1 VRAIET
7 ESEIQ
12 RRIIEAAELAGCIVW
27 RMNAGRGRN
36 NQRLARAGTPDLL
49 LLTADGRYVWVEV
62 KTQTGRLNPDQVNM
76 HMALSARQATVITAR
91 LVQDVIDEITRGGN
105 GSTR

>member
-1 VRAIET
+1 MGDEAAIQKK
-7 ESEIQ
+7 IMD
-12 RRIIEAAELAGCIVW
+12 AAELAGCITW

-36 NQRLARAGTPDLL
+36 NQRLAQAGTPDLL

-76 HMALSARQATVITAR
+76 HMAMSARGATVVTAR
-91 LVQDVIDEITRGGN
+91 SVDDVIDVIVRGGN
-105 GSTR
+105 GSTRRP

>member
-1 VRAIET
+1 MGEEADIQRDIIET
-7 ESEIQ
+7 
-12 RRIIEAAELAGCIVW
+12 AELAGCIVW

-36 NQRLARAGTPDLL
+36 NQRLAQAGSPDLL

-62 KTQTGRLNPDQVNM
+62 KTKAGKLSSDQVNM
-76 HMALSARQATVITAR
+76 HMAMRARGAYVITAR
-91 LVQDVIDEITRGGN
+91 SVYDVMDDIKRGGN